1 MACFTMMAKF
11 LSQPLQIRSLTTVG
25 IWPGKDLK
33 LNKNIKVYNLEEEVK
48 GGGVQNWEQVQI

>member
-1 MACFTMMAKF
+1 MMAKF

-25 IWPGKDLK
+25 IWPGKDLE

-48 GGGVQNWEQVQI
+48 GGGVQNWEQVQIWSE